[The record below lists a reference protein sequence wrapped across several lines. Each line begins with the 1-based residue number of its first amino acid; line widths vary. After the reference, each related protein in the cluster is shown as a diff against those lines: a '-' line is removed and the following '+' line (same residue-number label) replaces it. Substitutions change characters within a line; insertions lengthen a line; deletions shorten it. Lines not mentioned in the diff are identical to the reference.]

1 MAKKWTAA
9 GLLQLAKDLLAE
21 RDALHV
27 ENARLRKQHR
37 IAVDGLG
44 TIADRGGEDW
54 QVADR
59 ALTRMQEVE

>member
-1 MAKKWTAA
+1 MASMTKSEADAYWARFFHDKAKRLEAEVTRQRAK
-9 GLLQLAKDLLAE
+9 LQ
-21 RDALHV
+21 
-27 ENARLRKQHR
+27 
-37 IAVDGLG
+37 IATDGLG